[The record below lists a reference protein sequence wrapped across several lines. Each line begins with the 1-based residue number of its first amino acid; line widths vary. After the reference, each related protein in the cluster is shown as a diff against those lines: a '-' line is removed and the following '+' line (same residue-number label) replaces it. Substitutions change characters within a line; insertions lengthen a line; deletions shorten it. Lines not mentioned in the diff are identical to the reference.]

1 MGYFDRLNQLMNMRV
16 KLDNRDTKEIQQI
29 YRDTVT
35 TPKIKMFKNVE
46 SEAVEAI
53 YIHTSKDI
61 NERIEILNKYN
72 KQML

>member
-35 TPKIKMFKNVE
+35 QPKIKMFK
-46 SEAVEAI
+46 I
-53 YIHTSKDI
+53 LFLQDI
-61 NERIEILNKYN
+61 LSQEI
-72 KQML
+72 